1 MYAHK
6 DLSKIEL
13 SDSEYSLMKLRRFD
27 KLVCDA
33 TAGHVW
39 LPCGGYLVIQPTEA
53 LTVIDVNSGKCMVK
67 KDSETTA
74 FKINLEAAT
83 IISKQLK
90 LRNISGI
97 IIIDFINMQQ
107 TTHQENLLKQLRS
120 LV

>member
-1 MYAHK
+1 
-6 DLSKIEL
+6 
-13 SDSEYSLMKLRRFD
+13 
-27 KLVCDA
+27 
-33 TAGHVW
+33 
-39 LPCGGYLVIQPTEA
+39 
-53 LTVIDVNSGKCMVK
+53 MVK

-120 LV
+120 LVKQDKTPTNVIDITSLGLVEMTRKRVYATLKEQLKLFNLN